1 MAEESHRC
9 YRRVAGHRRGKWS
22 KNFAARTTVLSPRYD
37 QQNLRRRAM
46 GYQDADAPCEERH
59 DLLANCIRSAG

>member
-1 MAEESHRC
+1 VVKEF
-9 YRRVAGHRRGKWS
+9 V
-22 KNFAARTTVLSPRYD
+22 ARTTVLSPRYD